1 MIGWLLLGLLLLK
14 GREANMKLCQ
24 RHNGEHG
31 LVEMA
36 RTLCLRN
43 GEVTWG
49 REGHSGTPSDVW
61 INPSCPDGEK
71 VIGIYHSH
79 PGGTTEPS
87 SQDIRAMRQAG
98 LQHMCISDD
107 YGVVCHRVR

>member
-1 MIGWLLLGLLLLK
+1 MIGWLLLGLLLYKRGEDL
-14 GREANMKLCQ
+14 KLCQ
-24 RHNGEHG
+24 RCNGQDG
-31 LVEMA
+31 LAEVA
-36 RTLCLRN
+36 KTLCLRN
-43 GEVTWG
+43 GEITWG
-49 REGHSGTPSDVW
+49 RAGHSGTPSDVW
-61 INPSCPDGEK
+61 INPGCPEGGR

-87 SQDIRAMRQAG
+87 PQDIRAMAQVG